1 MFSKVKA
8 LNDGG
13 YGLRRKFILKN
24 DILKNKYPQKHCFH
38 EKSRWN
44 NHCWF
49 LFGHYLVTIWSLFG
63 RYLVA
68 IWSLFGR
75 YWSLFGRYCLLLVFL
90 VTIWSLFDVF
100 GPNSLTFIVSMVT
113 HVTNSFRPGPIGPIW
128 VHSFGA
134 RARVHSKMGNCMV
147 TVAFHIP

>member
-1 MFSKVKA
+1 MHMFSKIKA

-24 DILKNKYPQKHCFH
+24 DILKNKCPRKHFVH

-49 LFGHYLVTIWSLFG
+49 LFGHYLVAIWSLFGRYFVAIWSLFG

-68 IWSLFGR
+68 ICR

-100 GPNSLTFIVSMVT
+100 GPNSLTCIVSMVT
-113 HVTNSFRPGPIGPIW
+113 HVNN
-128 VHSFGA
+128 VHS
-134 RARVHSKMGNCMV
+134 
-147 TVAFHIP
+147 